1 MRAAPP
7 ASLDGIGR
15 IVCYGV
21 TGSGKT
27 TLAARLGELTGLPWH
42 EADRHT
48 WEPGWVQVPEDEQR
62 RRIERL
68 VGAPQWILDTAY
80 GSWID
85 VVLPRADLVIALD
98 YDRWLTLVRLLRR
111 TVLRL
116 VDRHEVCNG
125 NTESLRNLFGGNSI
139 VRWHFASFSRKRA
152 RMAAWEADPAAPPVL
167 RFRSPRE
174 TEAWLARLAAPAG
187 R

>member
-1 MRAAPP
+1 MGAGLGAGAGGRAA
-7 ASLDGIGR
+7 
-15 IVCYGV
+15 
-21 TGSGKT
+21 
-27 TLAARLGELTGLPWH
+27 
-42 EADRHT
+42 
-48 WEPGWVQVPEDEQR
+48 

-98 YDRWLTLVRLLRR
+98 YGRWLTLLRLLRR

-125 NTESLRNLFGGNSI
+125 NTESLRHLFSGNSI

-152 RMAAWEADPAAPPVL
+152 RMSWEADPAAPPVL

-174 TEAWLARLAAPAG
+174 TEAWLARIASCAG
-187 R
+187 H